1 MLLLLADAESV
12 VKTLDFAQKQL
23 DYAADV
29 SFAAY
34 CLVGLFIAVMV
45 ILATHF
51 FWIAHPNAKTQR
63 ECNEKIATAVQQFA
77 VVDAAKT
84 QILDDLKDLTIANS
98 NKLSA
103 ITQSQVETRCPML
116 SQSRPALQPTHGGV

>member
-1 MLLLLADAESV
+1 M
-12 VKTLDFAQKQL
+12 
-23 DYAADV
+23 
-29 SFAAY
+29 
-34 CLVGLFIAVMV
+34 GLFIAVMV

-51 FWIAHPNAKTQR
+51 FWIAHPNAKMQR

-98 NKLSA
+98 SKLSA